1 MGRARWFLFHDYTSH
16 LSWQENRTFYPDK
29 FMKFKNPSDYKK
41 PIHLSDIAFCL
52 PTLISQFWK
61 PPPWT
66 STSCT
71 CYDDKI
77 KDLIHAPTIK
87 NKKKTNN
94 FMEQNITELVSN
106 MTSLYYPLIKN
117 LIKKPIKEFGHT
129 LVWFKLGG
137 KRAPPFLFLARRPFV
152 MGEIM
157 RSVGLLYLSGN
168 LNALGTWRWYGGA
181 TSAQII
187 AWILRFLIHL
197 LIFLCWRYAIQH
209 GGFGLH

>member
-106 MTSLYYPLIKN
+106 MTVYIIPWLKIQSRNQLRN
-117 LIKKPIKEFGHT
+117 LVIPWADSN
-129 LVWFKLGG
+129 LVA
-137 KRAPPFLFLARRPFV
+137 REHHPFCFLQ
-152 MGEIM
+152 E
-157 RSVGLLYLSGN
+157 GLL
-168 LNALGTWRWYGGA
+168 
-181 TSAQII
+181 
-187 AWILRFLIHL
+187 
-197 LIFLCWRYAIQH
+197 
-209 GGFGLH
+209 

>member
-1 MGRARWFLFHDYTSH
+1 MPWLLRCNWWFLWPWKFLCQAVLHTERKIYIAERLFYFPKRSKSSWIEPH
-16 LSWQENRTFYPDK
+16 LAYLIILWNGKGTMVSFPWLHISSSWQENRTFYPDK

-106 MTSLYYPLIKN
+106 MTKFI
-117 LIKKPIKEFGHT
+117 
-129 LVWFKLGG
+129 
-137 KRAPPFLFLARRPFV
+137 
-152 MGEIM
+152 
-157 RSVGLLYLSGN
+157 LSPD
-168 LNALGTWRWYGGA
+168 
-181 TSAQII
+181 
-187 AWILRFLIHL
+187 
-197 LIFLCWRYAIQH
+197 
-209 GGFGLH
+209 